1 MLFHGNNLVKA
12 QQGEKNERNIK
23 VWKQGP
29 GVRGIKK
36 KAAHLLDSAST
47 MLIGNKQELIVWR
60 ALNQTPIKEPVK
72 G

>member
-1 MLFHGNNLVKA
+1 MATILSKHNR
-12 QQGEKNERNIK
+12 GEKNERNIE

-36 KAAHLLDSAST
+36 KAAHLLESASI
-47 MLIGNKQELIVWR
+47 MLIGNKQQLIVWR